1 MARKDK
7 DEVDFSKLS
16 RKERREAARK
26 MMFGDFKESER
37 TNIWGKKFSLFSL
50 VGLSIVGIVAIIAV
64 QTGRI
69 DPQNLPEDDPYFYQH
84 LLEKQKSVK
93 DTLN

>member
-1 MARKDK
+1 MARKGK

-16 RKERREAARK
+16 RKERRDEARK
-26 MMFGDFKESER
+26 MLFGDFKESER

-50 VGLSIVGIVAIIAV
+50 AGLTVVGVIAIISV
-64 QTGRI
+64 KTGHI
-69 DPQNLPEDDPYFYQH
+69 DPQNLPEDEPYLYQH
-84 LLEKQKSVK
+84 FLRKDQPVK